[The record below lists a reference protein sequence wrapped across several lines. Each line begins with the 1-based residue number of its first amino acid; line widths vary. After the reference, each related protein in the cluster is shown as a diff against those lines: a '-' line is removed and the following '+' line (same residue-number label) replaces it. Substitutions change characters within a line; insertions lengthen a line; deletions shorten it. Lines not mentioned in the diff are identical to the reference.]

1 MMQSASLFRGY
12 FAEVSAD
19 EARKAAQKILATPKY
34 RPMVKQPRPLST
46 LGRLE
51 RRFFSA
57 LGDFI
62 GRITPGTG
70 LVQWMVLAA
79 IIVVAALAVARF
91 LSKRTKRQPV
101 SASAL
106 ATVSIDALDAEAQ
119 DAMSRGDYRAA
130 VLLRFR
136 AGIARLER
144 GPRPAASRSTNG
156 NLGFTIPVS
165 FPSIGDMFDRIR
177 YGDRRAEREH
187 AELAATEW
195 PKIVDEARVHMVTPA
210 NQLSPRKKRSPF
222 RRRP

>member
-1 MMQSASLFRGY
+1 MIQRASVVVGD
-12 FAEVSAD
+12 FAEVPSD

-34 RPMVKQPRPLST
+34 RPTVKQPRPLST

-57 LGDFI
+57 IGDFI

-79 IIVVAALAVARF
+79 ILVFAALGVARI
-91 LSKRTKRQPV
+91 LSKRTKRKPISP
-101 SASAL
+101 SAI
-106 ATVSIDALDAEAQ
+106 ATVSLDALDAEAQ

-144 GPRPAASRSTNG
+144 GPRPAASRATNG
-156 NLGFTIPVS
+156 NLGSTSPIS

-177 YGDRRAEREH
+177 YGDRPAEREH
-187 AELAATEW
+187 AEVSATEW
-195 PKIVDEARVHMVTPA
+195 PKILDEARVHAVTPA
-210 NQLSPRKKRSPF
+210 NQLSPRRKKSLF
-222 RRRP
+222 RRRR